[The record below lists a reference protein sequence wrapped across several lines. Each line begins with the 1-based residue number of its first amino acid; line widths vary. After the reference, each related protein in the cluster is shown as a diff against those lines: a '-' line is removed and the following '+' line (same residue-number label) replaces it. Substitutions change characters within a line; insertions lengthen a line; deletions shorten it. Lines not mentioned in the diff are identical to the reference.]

1 MSSLNEFFKE
11 EQKRVLEPDPYF
23 PKRVMARLK
32 ERSAPEAGLWDTV
45 LTATRPVVAL
55 ALTLVFALIG
65 IQMFVPVEPVR
76 GMIEAY
82 FSSDVSAGESLLYTD
97 SDAPSHE
104 LLERFMI
111 LESFQ

>member
-1 MSSLNEFFKE
+1 MSSLNEFFKQ
-11 EQKRVLEPDPYF
+11 EQKRVFEPDPYF